1 MERCSRIHRFTL
13 ILCIFLCAA
22 VCERGLAQK
31 PPAKGTPPAT
41 PRAERILDQ
50 RDETP
55 LAAPATPQKTETEK
69 YTLSQDRYEKA
80 IAYSRAGYT
89 LYFVMSFF
97 DILVMILVLK
107 LGVAAKFRDFAEDL
121 TDSRFLQGLV
131 YIPVLVLTLDVL
143 HLPLRLYGHSLSLR
157 YEQSVQRWGSWMWDW
172 TKAQLLGT
180 AFAVILVLILYAV
193 MRRSPRRWWLYFWFV
208 SLPVIFVIVFIS
220 PWFIDPLFNKFEPL
234 EAKHPEL
241 VTEIEKVV
249 QRAGLEIPRERMF
262 LMQASEKT
270 NRINAYV
277 TGFGAS
283 KRVVVWDTA
292 IQKTTVPET
301 LFLFGHE
308 AGHYKLGHI
317 RNGFL
322 FFAALLLVAFYAG
335 FRGMHWALDRWAKDW
350 KIYGP
355 EYWASFALF
364 LLLLHVVIFA
374 ASPAINGFSRMQ
386 EHAADVYGLEVIHGV
401 VPDSQEVAAHAFQV
415 MGEVDLDDPNPP
427 TFIAFWL
434 YSHPPLAERLVFA
447 HTYDPWSRGE
457 PPRYVK

>member
-1 MERCSRIHRFTL
+1 ML

-22 VCERGLAQK
+22 ARAQGLAQM

-41 PRAERILDQ
+41 PRAERVLDQ

-69 YTLSQDRYEKA
+69 YTLSGDRYEKA

-97 DILVMILVLK
+97 DMLVMILVLK
-107 LGVAAKFRDFAEDL
+107 LGVAARFRDFAEDL
-121 TDSRFLQGLV
+121 SDSRSLQGLV
-131 YIPVLVLTLDVL
+131 YVPVLVLTLDVL
-143 HLPLRLYGHSLSLR
+143 DLPLRLYGHSLSLR

-172 TKAQLLGT
+172 TKGELLGT
-180 AFAVILVLILYAV
+180 AFAVILALILYAV
-193 MRRSPRRWWLYFWFV
+193 MRRSPRRWWLYFWFA
-208 SLPVIFVIVFIS
+208 SLPIIFVIVFIS

-249 QRAGLEIPRERMF
+249 QRASLEIPRERMF

-270 NRINAYV
+270 NRVNAYV

-283 KRVVVWDTA
+283 KRVVVWDTT
-292 IQKTTVPET
+292 IQKTTIPET

-322 FFAALLLVAFYAG
+322 FFAVLLLVAFYAG
-335 FRGMHWALDRWAKDW
+335 FRGMHWALDRWGKDW
-350 KIYGP
+350 KIYGL
-355 EYWASFALF
+355 EDWASFALF
-364 LLLLHVVIFA
+364 LLLLQLGTFT
-374 ASPAINGFSRMQ
+374 ASPAISGFSRMQ
-386 EHAADVYGLEVIHGV
+386 EHAADVYGLEVIHGI

-415 MGEVDLDDPNPP
+415 MGEVDLEDPNPP
-427 TFIAFWL
+427 PFITFWL